1 MITNSEFV
9 KNSSYTLNEI
19 FELFKD

>member
-1 MITNSEFV
+1 MTTNNEFV

>member
-1 MITNSEFV
+1 MTTNSEFV
-9 KNSSYTLNEI
+9 KNSSYTLNEM